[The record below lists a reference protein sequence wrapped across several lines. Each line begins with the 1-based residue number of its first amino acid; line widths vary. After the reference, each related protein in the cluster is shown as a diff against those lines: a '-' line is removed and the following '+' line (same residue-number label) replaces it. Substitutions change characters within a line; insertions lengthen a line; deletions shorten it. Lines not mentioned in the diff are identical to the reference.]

1 MSTDH
6 SYLPLI
12 VVSAL
17 ITYATRLA
25 GLAFSDRRVPPVVRR
40 FLAYVPIAAFA
51 ALVAPGL
58 GHADDDLMP
67 RLTAAAVA
75 AIVGHRI
82 RRLWACI
89 SVGLVVFWI
98 TRWAT

>member
-1 MSTDH
+1 MDR

-12 VVSAL
+12 AVAAL
-17 ITYATRLA
+17 ITYATRLT
-25 GLAFSDRRVPPVVRR
+25 GLALGDREVPAVARR
-40 FLAYVPIAAFA
+40 FLGYVPIAAFA

-58 GHADDDLMP
+58 GGTDDDLVP
-67 RLTAAAVA
+67 RLAAAAVA
-75 AIVGHRI
+75 AFVVLRV

-89 SVGLVVFWI
+89 SVGMVVFWI